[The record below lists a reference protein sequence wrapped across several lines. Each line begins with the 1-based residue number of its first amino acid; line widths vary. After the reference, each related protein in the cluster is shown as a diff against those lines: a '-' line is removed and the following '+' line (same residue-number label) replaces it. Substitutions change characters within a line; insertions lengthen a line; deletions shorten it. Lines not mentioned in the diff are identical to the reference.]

1 MKNQLFPALMLL
13 ITVTPFLAVR
23 MVLPK
28 KKSKPLQKRPVH
40 QQLPLMAP
48 GNLFGKMG
56 DSVRDN
62 GKSGQFKIF
71 HDGFFS
77 LVALDSSGKWLWAGA
92 GTYSLDGNIYKENF
106 RYSSVPEYIGVNDL
120 QEYELKG
127 DTLFTRG
134 FTKVVFGNGEDKT
147 ASFPKFE
154 EKRVRATR

>member
-127 DTLFTRG
+127 DTLFTRALQKL
-134 FTKVVFGNGEDKT
+134 FLVMEKTKQPAFQSLRKKE
-147 ASFPKFE
+147 
-154 EKRVRATR
+154 

>member
-1 MKNQLFPALMLL
+1 M
-13 ITVTPFLAVR
+13 
-23 MVLPK
+23 
-28 KKSKPLQKRPVH
+28 
-40 QQLPLMAP
+40 
-48 GNLFGKMG
+48 GKCR

-77 LVALDSSGKWLWAGA
+77 LVALDSSGKWSWAGA

-106 RYSSVPEYIGVNDL
+106 GYSSVPEYIGVNDL

-134 FTKVVFGNGEDKT
+134 FTKVVFANGEDKT

-154 EKRVRATR
+154 EKRVRARR